1 MSSAATG
8 SGEIEKAIQLL
19 KAKQNNYYIQA
30 VKDALQAED
39 VRKYKLQKAT
49 THLECKRLEK
59 KFAKERS
66 RERERLQQIQEDHH
80 LLLKAKIKE
89 WKANGVTQAEA
100 TARVGEASGDTGTS
114 ADTTRNKASARVI
127 TKEALNRLAT
137 PRMPVPK
144 AFDASGA
151 WLITIHIAS
160 GACCD

>member
-1 MSSAATG
+1 MSSG

-19 KAKQNNYYIQA
+19 KAKQNSYYIQT
-30 VKDALQAED
+30 VKDALQAEE

-66 RERERLQQIQEDHH
+66 REKERLQQIQEDHH

-89 WKANGVTQAEA
+89 WKANGVAPAEA
-100 TARVGEASGDTGTS
+100 AVTPRHTAAAVGDTGNADIS
-114 ADTTRNKASARVI
+114 ANNTSARVI
-127 TKEALNRLAT
+127 TKETLNRLAT
-137 PRMPVPK
+137 PLLPVPK

-151 WLITIHIAS
+151 YFV
-160 GACCD
+160 